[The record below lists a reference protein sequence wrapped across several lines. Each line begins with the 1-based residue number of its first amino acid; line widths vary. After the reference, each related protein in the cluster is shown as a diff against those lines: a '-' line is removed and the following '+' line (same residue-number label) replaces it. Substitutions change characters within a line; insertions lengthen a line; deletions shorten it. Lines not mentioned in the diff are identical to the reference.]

1 MTSITTPVEE
11 RALVWA
17 IGSLCQINRVP
28 FDPALLGQHFPLPY
42 SLGTLL
48 HALQS
53 YGFKAEAK
61 PISQDRLA
69 QLVFPCVAVVRLP
82 EAAAE
87 EIVDAI
93 IPEGDAALHLP
104 ESLPESLPEPPPQ
117 AAPAPAHSLA
127 LIVKADAERLMFFE
141 PGNDTP
147 QVILVGEFDAR
158 FEPTVVA
165 LAKQPESL
173 TDPDLAKDKPTFGF
187 RWFVPELLKH
197 KKIWREVL
205 ATSLVIQLLALATP
219 LMTQVVVDKVVV
231 HHTQSTL
238 IVIAIAL
245 FFSMAFSAGMS
256 WVRQYLVLHTGNR
269 VDAVLG
275 TQVFEHLFRLP
286 PRYFE
291 QRSTG
296 VLVARLHGIETIRDF
311 ITGTAVTLFLDMP
324 FLVIFLAIMFY
335 YSWQLTLVVLGI
347 VCMIGILSL
356 IVTPV
361 FRQRLNQQFLVGARN
376 QAFVTE
382 YVSGL
387 ETVKS
392 LQMEP
397 QINRRYGEYLADY
410 LAATFNTKQ
419 LANGYNTIAN
429 FLEQMMTLT
438 ILALGAWLVMTRSD
452 FTIGMLVAFQ
462 MFAGRVS
469 QPLLR
474 IVGIWQEF
482 QQADIAVKRM
492 GDIMN
497 APAEPYSLMPAR
509 EANGKGEIKIEGLS
523 FRYNE
528 HLPYLYRDLNLTLKP
543 GACLA
548 LMGPSGSGKSTLAK
562 LLQGFYIPA
571 DGRILIDGRDL
582 RHLSANELR
591 CNFGVV
597 PQETTLFSGTVYD
610 NLILANPHATFEQI
624 ITACKMAEIH
634 DAIEALPQGYQTVLG
649 EHGVG
654 LSGGQKQRIA
664 IARAL
669 LRRPKVL
676 IFDEATSSLDHATA
690 EHLAK
695 TINQLKGKVSLLFIT
710 HNLPKGLQVDGVVKL
725 GEKPGEAERQVGV
738 VSGKPEE
745 SA

>member
-1 MTSITTPVEE
+1 VIGISTPVGGQ
-11 RALVWA
+11 ALVWA
-17 IGSLCQINRVP
+17 LGSLCQINRVP
-28 FDPALLGQHFPLPY
+28 FDAGLLSQHFPPPAT
-42 SLGTLL
+42 LGTFL
-48 HALQS
+48 HALQA

-61 PISQDRLA
+61 PVTKESFSS
-69 QLVFPCVAVVRLP
+69 LVFPCVAVLRLSD
-82 EAAAE
+82 E
-87 EIVDAI
+87 ESEEVVDAI
-93 IPEGDAALHLP
+93 IPEAIDPCAYALP
-104 ESLPESLPEPPPQ
+104 ESPSPHVSS
-117 AAPAPAHSLA
+117 APRGLA
-127 LIVKADAERLMFFE
+127 ILIKADAERLMFFE
-141 PGNDTP
+141 PGNDSP
-147 QVILVGEFDAR
+147 QVIPVGEFDTR
-158 FEPTVVA
+158 FEPLVVA
-165 LAKQPESL
+165 LAKHAESL
-173 TDPDLAKDKPTFGF
+173 TDPDLAKDKPSFGF

-197 KKIWREVL
+197 KKIWHEVL

-238 IVIAIAL
+238 VVVAIAL
-245 FFSMAFSAGMS
+245 FFAMAFSAGMS
-256 WVRQYLVLHTGNR
+256 WIRQYLVLHTGNR

-296 VLVARLHGIETIRDF
+296 VLVARLHGVETIRDF

-324 FLVIFLAIMFY
+324 FLLIFLAIMFY
-335 YSWQLTLVVLGI
+335 YSWQLTLVVLGVVGLI
-347 VCMIGILSL
+347 AILSFM
-356 IVTPV
+356 VTPI

-429 FLEQMMTLT
+429 FLEQMMTLV
-438 ILALGAWLVMTRSD
+438 ILSLGAWLVMTRSD

-474 IVGIWQEF
+474 IVGIWQQF

-509 EANGKGEIKIEGLS
+509 EAAGKGEIVIDGLS

-528 HLPYLYRDLNLTLKP
+528 HLPYLYRDLSFTLKP
-543 GACLA
+543 GACVA

-562 LLQGFYIPA
+562 LLQGFYLPA

-591 CNFGVV
+591 SNFGVV

-610 NLILANPHATFEQI
+610 NLILANPHASFDQI
-624 ITACKMAEIH
+624 IAACKMAEIH
-634 DAIEALPQGYQTVLG
+634 AAIEALPQGYQTTLG

-664 IARAL
+664 VARAL
-669 LRRPKVL
+669 LKQPRVL

-690 EHLAK
+690 DHLAR

-710 HNLPKGLQVDGVVKL
+710 HNLPKGLQVDGVIKL

-738 VSGKPEE
+738 VSGKPEGN
-745 SA
+745 A

>member
-1 MTSITTPVEE
+1 VIGISTPVGGQ
-11 RALVWA
+11 ALVWA
-17 IGSLCQINRVP
+17 LGSLCQINRVP
-28 FDPALLGQHFPLPY
+28 FDAGLLSQHFPPPAT
-42 SLGTLL
+42 LGTLL
-48 HALQS
+48 HALQA
-53 YGFKAEAK
+53 YGFKAEVIPVTKDSFA
-61 PISQDRLA
+61 S
-69 QLVFPCVAVVRLP
+69 LVFPCVAVLRLSD
-82 EAAAE
+82 EGSE
-87 EIVDAI
+87 EVVDAI
-93 IPEGDAALHLP
+93 IPEAIDPFADALP
-104 ESLPESLPEPPPQ
+104 DSPSQPVSPVP
-117 AAPAPAHSLA
+117 HGLA
-127 LIVKADAERLMFFE
+127 ILIKADAERLMFFE

-147 QVILVGEFDAR
+147 QVIPVGEFDTR
-158 FEPTVVA
+158 FEPLVVA
-165 LAKQPESL
+165 LAKHPEAL
-173 TDPDLAKDKPTFGF
+173 TDPDLAKDKLNFGF

-238 IVIAIAL
+238 VVVAIAL
-245 FFSMAFSAGMS
+245 FFAMAFSAGMS
-256 WVRQYLVLHTGNR
+256 WIRQYLVLHTGNR

-296 VLVARLHGIETIRDF
+296 VLVARLHGVETIRDF

-324 FLVIFLAIMFY
+324 FLLIFLAIMFY
-335 YSWQLTLVVLGI
+335 YSWQLTLVVLGVVGLI
-347 VCMIGILSL
+347 AILSFM
-356 IVTPV
+356 VTPI

-429 FLEQMMTLT
+429 FLEQMMTLV
-438 ILALGAWLVMTRSD
+438 ILSLGAWLVMTRSD

-474 IVGIWQEF
+474 IVGIWQQF

-497 APAEPYSLMPAR
+497 APTEPYSLMPAR
-509 EANGKGEIKIEGLS
+509 EAAGRGEIVIEGLS

-528 HLPYLYRDLNLTLKP
+528 HLPYLYRDLSFTLKP
-543 GACLA
+543 GACVA

-562 LLQGFYIPA
+562 LLQGFYLPA

-591 CNFGVV
+591 ANFGVV

-610 NLILANPHATFEQI
+610 NLILANPHASFEQI
-624 ITACKMAEIH
+624 IAACKMAEIH
-634 DAIEALPQGYQTVLG
+634 DAIEALPQGYQTALG

-664 IARAL
+664 VARAL
-669 LRRPKVL
+669 LKQPRVL

-690 EHLAK
+690 DHLAK

-710 HNLPKGLQVDGVVKL
+710 HNLPKGLQVDGVIKL
-725 GEKPGEAERQVGV
+725 GEKPGDAERQVGV
-738 VSGKPEE
+738 VSSKPEGN
-745 SA
+745 A

>member
-1 MTSITTPVEE
+1 VVGISTPVG
-11 RALVWA
+11 RQALVWA
-17 IGSLCQINRVP
+17 LGSLCQINRVP
-28 FDPALLGQHFPLPY
+28 FDAGLLSQHFPPPAT
-42 SLGTLL
+42 LGTLL
-48 HALQS
+48 HALQA

-61 PISQDRLA
+61 PVTKDSFSS
-69 QLVFPCVAVVRLP
+69 LVFPCVAVLRLSD
-82 EAAAE
+82 E
-87 EIVDAI
+87 ESEEVVDAI
-93 IPEGDAALHLP
+93 IPEVVDPFADALP
-104 ESLPESLPEPPPQ
+104 ASPSQLVPSVS
-117 AAPAPAHSLA
+117 HGLA
-127 LIVKADAERLMFFE
+127 ILIKADAERLMFFE
-141 PGNDTP
+141 PGNDSP
-147 QVILVGEFDAR
+147 QVIPVGEFDTR
-158 FEPTVVA
+158 FELLVVA
-165 LAKQPESL
+165 LAKQPEAL
-173 TDPDLAKDKPTFGF
+173 ADPDLTKDKPSFGF

-205 ATSLVIQLLALATP
+205 TTSLVIQLLALASP

-238 IVIAIAL
+238 IVVAIAL
-245 FFSMAFSAGMS
+245 FFAMAFSAGMS
-256 WVRQYLVLHTGNR
+256 WIRQYLVLHTGNR

-275 TQVFEHLFRLP
+275 TQVFEHLFRLS

-296 VLVARLHGIETIRDF
+296 VLVARLHGVETIRDF

-324 FLVIFLAIMFY
+324 FLLIFLAIMFY
-335 YSWQLTLVVLGI
+335 YSWQLTLVVLAVVSLI
-347 VCMIGILSL
+347 AILSL
-356 IVTPV
+356 LVTPI

-397 QINRRYGEYLADY
+397 QIGRRYGEYLADY

-429 FLEQMMTLT
+429 FLEQMMTLV
-438 ILALGAWLVMTRSD
+438 ILTLGAWLVMTRSD

-474 IVGIWQEF
+474 IVGIWQQF

-509 EANGKGEIKIEGLS
+509 EAAGKGEIVIEGLS

-528 HLPYLYRDLNLTLKP
+528 HLPYLYRDLSFTLKP
-543 GACLA
+543 GACVA

-562 LLQGFYIPA
+562 LLQGFYLPA

-591 CNFGVV
+591 SNFGVV

-610 NLILANPHATFEQI
+610 NLILANPHASFEQI
-624 ITACKMAEIH
+624 IAACKMAEIH
-634 DAIEALPQGYQTVLG
+634 AAIEALPQGYQTTLG

-664 IARAL
+664 VARAL
-669 LRRPKVL
+669 LKQPRVL

-690 EHLAK
+690 DHLAR

-710 HNLPKGLQVDGVVKL
+710 HNLPKGLQVDGVIKL
-725 GEKPGEAERQVGV
+725 GEKPGDAERQVGV
-738 VSGKPEE
+738 VSGKPEGN
-745 SA
+745 A

>member
-1 MTSITTPVEE
+1 MVGISTPVG
-11 RALVWA
+11 RQALVWA
-17 IGSLCQINRVP
+17 LGSLCQINRVP
-28 FDPALLGQHFPLPY
+28 FDAGLLSQHFPPPAT
-42 SLGTLL
+42 LGTFL
-48 HALQS
+48 HALQA
-53 YGFKAEAK
+53 YGFKAEARPVTK
-61 PISQDRLA
+61 DSFA
-69 QLVFPCVAVVRLP
+69 SLVFPCVAVLRVSG
-82 EAAAE
+82 EAYE
-87 EIVDAI
+87 EIVDAV
-93 IPEGDAALHLP
+93 IPDAVDPSADTLP
-104 ESLPESLPEPPPQ
+104 ESSSQPVSPVP
-117 AAPAPAHSLA
+117 HGLA
-127 LIVKADAERLMFFE
+127 ILIKADAERLMFFE

-147 QVILVGEFDAR
+147 QVLPVGEFDIR
-158 FEPTVVA
+158 FEPLVVA
-165 LAKQPESL
+165 LAKQPEAL
-173 TDPDLAKDKPTFGF
+173 TDPDLAKDKPSFGF

-238 IVIAIAL
+238 VVVAIAL
-245 FFSMAFSAGMS
+245 FFAMAFSAGMS
-256 WVRQYLVLHTGNR
+256 WIRQYLVLHTGNR

-296 VLVARLHGIETIRDF
+296 VLVARLHGVETIRDF

-324 FLVIFLAIMFY
+324 FLLVFLAIMFY
-335 YSWQLTLVVLGI
+335 YSWQLTLVVLAVVGLI
-347 VCMIGILSL
+347 AILSL
-356 IVTPV
+356 LVTPI

-397 QINRRYGEYLADY
+397 QIGRRYGEYLADY

-429 FLEQMMTLT
+429 FLEQMMTLV
-438 ILALGAWLVMTRSD
+438 ILTLGAWLVMTRSD

-509 EANGKGEIKIEGLS
+509 EASGKGEIRIEGLS

-528 HLPYLYRDLNLTLKP
+528 HLPYLYRDLNFSLKP

-591 CNFGVV
+591 SNFGVV

-634 DAIEALPQGYQTVLG
+634 HTIEALPQGYQTVLG

-669 LRRPKVL
+669 LKRPRVL

-690 EHLAK
+690 EHLAR
-695 TINQLKGKVSLLFIT
+695 TINQLKGQVSLLFIT
-710 HNLPKGLQVDGVVKL
+710 HNLPKGLQVDGVVQL
-725 GEKPGEAERQVGV
+725 GAQPGEHERQMGV
-738 VSGKPEE
+738 VNAVPEE

>member
-1 MTSITTPVEE
+1 MITITAPISEQ
-11 RALVWA
+11 ALAWA
-17 IGSLCQINRVP
+17 VGSLCQINRVP
-28 FDPALLGQHFPLPY
+28 FDPNLLNQHFPPP
-42 SLGTLL
+42 SNLGTLL

-61 PISQDRLA
+61 SLSQE
-69 QLVFPCVAVVRLP
+69 QLPSLVLPCIAVLRLP
-82 EAAAE
+82 DTPVVEPAQASREIEVPAIVEATAQ
-87 EIVDAI
+87 V
-93 IPEGDAALHLP
+93 LP
-104 ESLPESLPEPPPQ
+104 DPEPQ
-117 AAPAPAHSLA
+117 ETPAKPHSVA
-127 LIVKADAERLMFFE
+127 ILIKADAERVMYFE
-141 PGNDTP
+141 PGSDTP
-147 QVILVGEFDAR
+147 QVVPVGEFNTQ
-158 FEPTVVA
+158 FEPFVIVLSKHPEA
-165 LAKQPESL
+165 LS
-173 TDPDLAKDKPTFGF
+173 DPDLAKEKPTFGF

-197 KKIWREVL
+197 KKIWRDVL
-205 ATSLVIQLLALATP
+205 LTSLVIQLLALATP

-231 HHTQSTL
+231 HHSQSTL
-238 IVIAIAL
+238 LVIAIAL

-256 WVRQYLVLHTGNR
+256 WIRQYLVLHTGNR

-296 VLVARLHGIETIRDF
+296 VLVARLHGVETIRDF
-311 ITGTAVTLFLDMP
+311 ITGAAVTLFLDMP
-324 FLVIFLAIMFY
+324 FLFIFLAIMFF
-335 YSWQLTLVVLGI
+335 YSWQLTLLVLGI
-347 VCMIGILSL
+347 ITLISILSL
-356 IVTPV
+356 MVTPV
-361 FRQRLNQQFLVGARN
+361 LRKRLNQQFLVGARN

-382 YVSGL
+382 YVSGV

-419 LANGYNTIAN
+419 LSNGYNTIAN

-438 ILALGAWLVMTRSD
+438 ILTLGAWLVMTRSD

-497 APAEPYSLMPAR
+497 VPTEPYSLMPAR
-509 EANGKGEIKIEGLS
+509 EATGRGEIVIEGLS
-523 FRYNE
+523 FRYSE
-528 HLPYLYRDLNLTLKP
+528 QLPYLYRDLNLTLKP

-562 LLQGFYIPA
+562 LLQGYYVPA

-582 RHLSANELR
+582 RNLSANELR
-591 CNFGVV
+591 ANFGVV
-597 PQETTLFSGTVYD
+597 PQETTLFSGTVFD
-610 NLILANPHATFEQI
+610 NLVLANPHANFEQI
-624 ITACKMAEIH
+624 IAACKMAEIH
-634 DAIEALPQGYQTVLG
+634 DAIEALPEGYQTMLG

-654 LSGGQKQRIA
+654 LSGGQKQRVA

-669 LRRPKVL
+669 LKRPKVL

-690 EHLAK
+690 DHLAK

-725 GEKPGEAERQVGV
+725 GEKPGEAERQMGV
-738 VSGKPEE
+738 VSGSPEGNP
-745 SA
+745 

>member
-1 MTSITTPVEE
+1 MQSVSTPIQGSSLIWTLGSI
-11 RALVWA
+11 
-17 IGSLCQINRVP
+17 CQINHVP
-28 FDPALLGQHFPLPY
+28 FDPALLNQHFPPPY
-42 SLGTLL
+42 TLETLL
-48 HALQS
+48 HALKA

-61 PISQDRLA
+61 SVA
-69 QLVFPCVAVVRLP
+69 QNDIARLVFPCVALVRSSEIFAEPSAEMAVVVAGP
-82 EAAAE
+82 
-87 EIVDAI
+87 VS
-93 IPEGDAALHLP
+93 ALADT
-104 ESLPESLPEPPPQ
+104 LPEPE
-117 AAPAPAHSLA
+117 APTVSAPNQTLA
-127 LIVKADAERLMFFE
+127 LLIKVDAERILYFE
-141 PGNDTP
+141 PGQETP
-147 QVILVGEFDAR
+147 QTIATTEFATR
-158 FEPTVVA
+158 FEP
-165 LAKQPESL
+165 LIISIAKQADAVEDVDGANVAPE
-173 TDPDLAKDKPTFGF
+173 FGF

-197 KKIWREVL
+197 KKIWREIL
-205 ATSLVIQLLALATP
+205 AASLVIQLLALATP

-238 IVIAIAL
+238 LVIAVAL
-245 FFSMAFSAGMS
+245 FFAMAFSAGMS
-256 WVRQYLVLHTGNR
+256 WIRQYLVLHTGNR

-275 TQVFEHLFRLP
+275 TQVFEHLLHLP
-286 PRYFE
+286 ARYFE

-296 VLVARLHGIETIRDF
+296 VLVARLHGIETIREF
-311 ITGTAVTLFLDMP
+311 ITGAAVTLFLDMP
-324 FLVIFLAIMFY
+324 FLVIFLAIMFF
-335 YSWQLTLVVLGI
+335 YSWQLTLVVLGVVLLIAI
-347 VCMIGILSL
+347 VSL

-361 FRQRLNQQFLVGARN
+361 FRQRLNQQFLIGARN

-382 YVSGL
+382 YLSGV

-392 LQMEP
+392 LQME
-397 QINRRYGEYLADY
+397 QQLGRSYGSYLADY
-410 LAATFNTKQ
+410 LAATFNTKV
-419 LANGYNTIAN
+419 LANNYNTIAN

-438 ILALGAWLVMTRSD
+438 ILCMGAWLVMTRTD

-474 IVGIWQEF
+474 LVGLWQEF

-497 APAEPYSLMPAR
+497 CPVEPYSLLPAH
-509 EANGKGEIKIEGLS
+509 EAGGRGEIEIEQLS

-528 HLPYLYRDLNLTLKP
+528 NLPYLYRDLNLSLKP

-562 LLQGFYIPA
+562 LLQGFYLPS

-591 CNFGVV
+591 ANFGVV

-624 ITACKMAEIH
+624 IAACKMAEIH
-634 DAIEALPQGYQTVLG
+634 TAIEALPQGYQTVLG

-669 LRRPKVL
+669 LKRPKIL
-676 IFDEATSSLDHATA
+676 IFDEAVSSLDHVTA
-690 EHLAK
+690 EHLAR
-695 TINQLKGKVSLLFIT
+695 TINQLKGKVSMLFIT
-710 HNLPKGLQVDGVVKL
+710 HHLPKGLQVDGVVKL
-725 GEKPGEAERQVGV
+725 GEKPGDAERQVGV
-738 VSGKPEE
+738 VNGKPEE
-745 SA
+745 GA

>member
-1 MTSITTPVEE
+1 MANITSPVAEQ
-11 RALVWA
+11 ALVWA
-17 IGSLCQINRVP
+17 LGSLCQINRVP
-28 FDPALLGQHFPLPY
+28 FDPALLSQHFPPPY
-42 SLGTLL
+42 TLGTLL

-53 YGFKAEAK
+53 YGFKAETK
-61 PISQDRLA
+61 PVTTDSFA
-69 QLVFPCVAVVRLP
+69 SLVLPCVAALRLP
-82 EAAAE
+82 DTPAEA
-87 EIVDAI
+87 IVDVV
-93 IPEGDAALHLP
+93 IPEAVDSEAEA
-104 ESLPESLPEPPPQ
+104 LPEPAPQ
-117 AAPAPAHSLA
+117 TTPLTPHTLA
-127 LIVKADAERLMFFE
+127 LIIKIDAERVMYFE

-147 QVILVGEFDAR
+147 QVIAPGEFGTR
-158 FEPTVVA
+158 FEPLIIV
-165 LAKQPESL
+165 LAKQPEALS
-173 TDPDLAKDKPTFGF
+173 DPDLAKDKATFGF
-187 RWFVPELLKH
+187 RWFIPELLKH

-231 HHTQSTL
+231 HHSQSTL
-238 IVIAIAL
+238 LVIAIAL

-256 WVRQYLVLHTGNR
+256 WIRQYLVLHTGNR

-291 QRSTG
+291 HRSTG
-296 VLVARLHGIETIRDF
+296 VLVARLHGVETIRDF

-324 FLVIFLAIMFY
+324 FLLIFLAIMFY
-335 YSWQLTLVVLGI
+335 YSWQLTLVVLAI
-347 VCMIGILSL
+347 VTLIGILSL
-356 IVTPV
+356 LITPV
-361 FRQRLNQQFLVGARN
+361 LRQRLNQQFLVGARN

-419 LANGYNTIAN
+419 LSNSYNTIAN
-429 FLEQMMTLT
+429 FLEQMMTLI

-509 EANGKGEIKIEGLS
+509 EASGRGEIVIEGVS
-523 FRYNE
+523 FRYSE
-528 HLPYLYRDLNLTLKP
+528 ELPYLYRDLNLTLKP
-543 GACLA
+543 GACMA

-591 CNFGVV
+591 ANFGVV
-597 PQETTLFSGTVYD
+597 PQETMLFSGTVYD
-610 NLILANPHATFEQI
+610 NLILANPHASFEHI

-634 DAIEALPQGYQTVLG
+634 DAIEALPQGYQTILG

-654 LSGGQKQRIA
+654 LSGGQRQRIA

-669 LRRPKVL
+669 LKRPKVL
-676 IFDEATSSLDHATA
+676 IFDEATSSLDHTTA
-690 EHLAK
+690 DHLAK

-710 HNLPKGLQVDGVVKL
+710 HNLPKGLQVDGVIKL
-725 GEKPGEAERQVGV
+725 GEKPGDAERQVGV
-738 VSGKPEE
+738 VSGKPEGG
-745 SA
+745 A

>member
-1 MTSITTPVEE
+1 
-11 RALVWA
+11 
-17 IGSLCQINRVP
+17 
-28 FDPALLGQHFPLPY
+28 
-42 SLGTLL
+42 
-48 HALQS
+48 
-53 YGFKAEAK
+53 
-61 PISQDRLA
+61 
-69 QLVFPCVAVVRLP
+69 
-82 EAAAE
+82 
-87 EIVDAI
+87 
-93 IPEGDAALHLP
+93 
-104 ESLPESLPEPPPQ
+104 
-117 AAPAPAHSLA
+117 
-127 LIVKADAERLMFFE
+127 
-141 PGNDTP
+141 
-147 QVILVGEFDAR
+147 
-158 FEPTVVA
+158 
-165 LAKQPESL
+165 
-173 TDPDLAKDKPTFGF
+173 
-187 RWFVPELLKH
+187 
-197 KKIWREVL
+197 VL

-238 IVIAIAL
+238 VVVAIAL
-245 FFSMAFSAGMS
+245 FFAMAFSAGMS
-256 WVRQYLVLHTGNR
+256 WIRQYLVLHTGNR

-296 VLVARLHGIETIRDF
+296 VLVARLHGVETIRDF

-324 FLVIFLAIMFY
+324 FLLVFLAIMFY
-335 YSWQLTLVVLGI
+335 YSWQLTLVVLAVVGLI
-347 VCMIGILSL
+347 AILSL
-356 IVTPV
+356 LVTPI

-397 QINRRYGEYLADY
+397 QIGRRYGEYLADY

-429 FLEQMMTLT
+429 FLEQMMTLV
-438 ILALGAWLVMTRSD
+438 ILTLGAWLVMTRSD

-509 EANGKGEIKIEGLS
+509 EASGKGEIRIEGLS

-528 HLPYLYRDLNLTLKP
+528 HLPYLYRDLNFSLKP

-591 CNFGVV
+591 SNFGVV

-634 DAIEALPQGYQTVLG
+634 HTIEALPQGYQTVLG

-669 LRRPKVL
+669 LKRPRVL

-690 EHLAK
+690 EHLAR
-695 TINQLKGKVSLLFIT
+695 TINQLKGQVSLLFIT
-710 HNLPKGLQVDGVVKL
+710 HNLPKGLQVDGVVQL
-725 GEKPGEAERQVGV
+725 GAQPGEHERQMGV
-738 VSGKPEE
+738 VNAMPEE

>member
-1 MTSITTPVEE
+1 MSSISTPVAE

-17 IGSLCQINRVP
+17 LGSLCQINRVP
-28 FDPALLGQHFPLPY
+28 FDPALLAQHFPLPY
-42 SLGTLL
+42 SLETLL

-53 YGFKAEAK
+53 YGFKAETK
-61 PISQDRLA
+61 LVSQGQIA
-69 QLVFPCVAVVRLP
+69 QLIFPCVAVVRADDDSLG
-82 EAAAE
+82 ETHN
-87 EIVDAI
+87 EIVPAEATLEQPLSD
-93 IPEGDAALHLP
+93 
-104 ESLPESLPEPPPQ
+104 SLAEPI
-117 AAPAPAHSLA
+117 APAPSRPPHALA
-127 LIVKADAERLMFFE
+127 IIIKADAERLMFFE
-141 PGNDTP
+141 PGDETAQIIP
-147 QVILVGEFDAR
+147 VQEFESR
-158 FEPTVVA
+158 FEPYVIA
-165 LAKQPESL
+165 LAKQAESL
-173 TDPDLAKDKPTFGF
+173 SDPDLAKEKPTFGF

-245 FFSMAFSAGMS
+245 FFSMAFSAGMN
-256 WVRQYLVLHTGNR
+256 WIRQYLVLHTGNR

-275 TQVFEHLFRLP
+275 TQVFEHLFHLP
-286 PRYFE
+286 LRYFE

-296 VLVARLHGIETIRDF
+296 VLVARLHGVETIRDF

-335 YSWQLTLVVLGI
+335 YSWQLTLVVLGVVSLI
-347 VCMIGILSL
+347 AILSL
-356 IVTPV
+356 LVTPV

-397 QINRRYGEYLADY
+397 QIGRRYGEFLADY

-429 FLEQMMTLT
+429 FLEQMMTLV
-438 ILALGAWLVMTRSD
+438 ILSLGAWLVMTRSD

-497 APAEPYSLMPAR
+497 APTEPYSLIPAH
-509 EANGKGEIKIEGLS
+509 EAGGKGEIKIEGLS
-523 FRYNE
+523 FRYSE
-528 HLPYLYRDLNLTLKP
+528 QLPYLYRDLNLILKP

-562 LLQGFYIPA
+562 LLQGFYIPS

-591 CNFGVV
+591 SNFGVV

-610 NLILANPHATFEQI
+610 NLILANPHASFEQI
-624 ITACKMAEIH
+624 ITASKMAEIH
-634 DAIEALPQGYQTVLG
+634 DAIEALPQGYQTILG

-669 LRRPKVL
+669 LKRPKVL

-690 EHLAK
+690 DHLAK

-725 GEKPGEAERQVGV
+725 GEPGKSEQQVGV
-738 VSGKPEE
+738 VNSKPEGDI
-745 SA
+745 

>member
-1 MTSITTPVEE
+1 MSNITTPI
-11 RALVWA
+11 A
-17 IGSLCQINRVP
+17 GSSLAWTLGSICQINRVP
-28 FDPALLGQHFPLPY
+28 FDPALLSQHFPPPY
-42 SLGTLL
+42 TLETLL
-48 HALQS
+48 HALKA
-53 YGFKAEAK
+53 YGFQAEAK
-61 PISQDRLA
+61 TIAVRDIGH
-69 QLVFPCVAVVRLP
+69 LVFPCVALVQAAKISPEVAVNPSVAEAVEPEPINALP
-82 EAAAE
+82 
-87 EIVDAI
+87 DA
-93 IPEGDAALHLP
+93 
-104 ESLPESLPEPPPQ
+104 LPEPPVSAAVAPSQ
-117 AAPAPAHSLA
+117 ALA
-127 LIVKADAERLMFFE
+127 LLVKADAERILYFE
-141 PGNDTP
+141 PGQDTP
-147 QVILVGEFDAR
+147 QTIAAAEFETR
-158 FEPTVVA
+158 FELLIIAIV
-165 LAKQPESL
+165 KQADAVKDVDGASAAPE
-173 TDPDLAKDKPTFGF
+173 FGF

-197 KKIWREVL
+197 KKIWREIL
-205 ATSLVIQLLALATP
+205 AASLVIQILALATP

-238 IVIAIAL
+238 LVIAVAL

-256 WVRQYLVLHTGNR
+256 WIRQYLVLHTGNR
-269 VDAVLG
+269 VDSVLG
-275 TQVFEHLFRLP
+275 TQVFEHLLHLP
-286 PRYFE
+286 ARYFE

-296 VLVARLHGIETIRDF
+296 VLVARLHGVETIREF
-311 ITGTAVTLFLDMP
+311 ITGAAVTLFLDMP

-335 YSWQLTLVVLGI
+335 YSWQLTLVVLGVVLLI
-347 VCMIGILSL
+347 AIASL

-382 YVSGL
+382 YLSGV

-392 LQMEP
+392 LQMEQ
-397 QINRRYGEYLADY
+397 QIGRSYGSYLADY
-410 LAATFNTKQ
+410 LAATFNTKV
-419 LANGYNTIAN
+419 LANNYNTIAN
-429 FLEQMMTLT
+429 FLEQMMTLV
-438 ILALGAWLVMTRSD
+438 ILCLGAWLVMTRTD

-474 IVGIWQEF
+474 LVGLWQEF

-497 APAEPYSLMPAR
+497 APVEPYSLIPAH
-509 EANGKGEIKIEGLS
+509 EAGGRGEIVIEQLS

-528 HLPYLYRDLNLTLKP
+528 NLPYLYRELSLTLKP

-562 LLQGFYIPA
+562 LLQGFYLPS
-571 DGRILIDGRDL
+571 DGRILIDGRDI

-591 CNFGVV
+591 ANFGVV

-610 NLILANPHATFEQI
+610 NLILANPHATFEQVI
-624 ITACKMAEIH
+624 GACKMAEIH
-634 DAIEALPQGYQTVLG
+634 SAIEALPQGYQTTLG

-669 LRRPKVL
+669 LKRPKIL
-676 IFDEATSSLDHATA
+676 IFDEAVSSLDHATA
-690 EHLAK
+690 EHLAR
-695 TINQLKGKVSLLFIT
+695 TINQLKGKIGMLFIT
-710 HNLPKGLQVDGVVKL
+710 HHLPKGLQVDGVIKL
-725 GEKPGEAERQVGV
+725 GEKPGDTERQVGV

-745 SA
+745 QA

>member
-1 MTSITTPVEE
+1 LS
-11 RALVWA
+11 
-17 IGSLCQINRVP
+17 
-28 FDPALLGQHFPLPY
+28 QHFPPPAT
-42 SLGTLL
+42 LGTLL
-48 HALQS
+48 HALQA
-53 YGFKAEAK
+53 YGFKAEVK
-61 PISQDRLA
+61 PVTKDSFA
-69 QLVFPCVAVVRLP
+69 SLVFPCVAVLRLSD
-82 EAAAE
+82 EGSE
-87 EIVDAI
+87 EVVDAI
-93 IPEGDAALHLP
+93 IPEAIDPFADALP
-104 ESLPESLPEPPPQ
+104 DSPSQPVTPVHHGLV
-117 AAPAPAHSLA
+117 
-127 LIVKADAERLMFFE
+127 IVIKADAERLMFFE

-147 QVILVGEFDAR
+147 QVIPVGEFDTR
-158 FEPTVVA
+158 FEPLVVA
-165 LAKQPESL
+165 LAKHPEAL
-173 TDPDLAKDKPTFGF
+173 TDPDLAKDKPSFGF

-238 IVIAIAL
+238 VVVAIAL
-245 FFSMAFSAGMS
+245 FFAMAFSAGMS
-256 WVRQYLVLHTGNR
+256 WIRQYLVLHTGNR

-296 VLVARLHGIETIRDF
+296 VLVARLHGVETIRDF

-324 FLVIFLAIMFY
+324 FLLIFLAIMFY
-335 YSWQLTLVVLGI
+335 YSWQLTLVVLGVVGLI
-347 VCMIGILSL
+347 AILSFM
-356 IVTPV
+356 VTPI
-361 FRQRLNQQFLVGARN
+361 FRQRLNQQFLLGARN

-429 FLEQMMTLT
+429 FLEQMMTLV
-438 ILALGAWLVMTRSD
+438 ILSLGAWLVMTRSD

-474 IVGIWQEF
+474 IVGIWQQF

-497 APAEPYSLMPAR
+497 APTEPYSLMPAR
-509 EANGKGEIKIEGLS
+509 EAAGRGEIVIEGLS

-528 HLPYLYRDLNLTLKP
+528 HLPYLYRDLSFTLKP
-543 GACLA
+543 GACVA

-562 LLQGFYIPA
+562 LLQGFYLPA

-591 CNFGVV
+591 ANFGVV
-597 PQETTLFSGTVYD
+597 PQETMLFSGTVYD
-610 NLILANPHATFEQI
+610 NLILANPHASFEQI
-624 ITACKMAEIH
+624 IAACKMAEIH
-634 DAIEALPQGYQTVLG
+634 DAIEALPQGYQTALG

-664 IARAL
+664 VARAL
-669 LRRPKVL
+669 LKQPRVL

-690 EHLAK
+690 DHLAK

-710 HNLPKGLQVDGVVKL
+710 HNLPKGLQVDGVIKL
-725 GEKPGEAERQVGV
+725 GEKPGDAERQVGV
-738 VSGKPEE
+738 VSSKPEGN
-745 SA
+745 A

>member
-1 MTSITTPVEE
+1 MTGITTPVEE
-11 RALVWA
+11 RTLVWA
-17 IGSLCQINRVP
+17 LGSLCQINRVP
-28 FDPALLGQHFPLPY
+28 FDPALLSQHFPPPY
-42 SLGTLL
+42 SLETLL
-48 HALQS
+48 HALQA

-61 PISQDRLA
+61 SISQGNIA
-69 QLVFPCVAVVRLP
+69 QLIFPCVAVVRLP
-82 EAAAE
+82 DLPE
-87 EIVDAI
+87 EIVVGARHAS
-93 IPEGDAALHLP
+93 PETNGTQTLP
-104 ESLPESLPEPPPQ
+104 EALPEQTPQ
-117 AAPAPAHSLA
+117 TPAQRPQSLA
-127 LIVKADAERLMFFE
+127 IIVKADAERLMYFE
-141 PGNDTP
+141 PSSETA
-147 QVILVGEFDAR
+147 QVIPAAEFDTR
-158 FEPTVVA
+158 FEPFVIA

-173 TDPDLAKDKPTFGF
+173 TDPDLAEDKPSFGF
-187 RWFVPELLKH
+187 RWFIPELLKH

-205 ATSLVIQLLALATP
+205 VASLVIQLLALATP

-231 HHTQSTL
+231 HHSQSTL
-238 IVIAIAL
+238 LVIAIAL

-256 WVRQYLVLHTGNR
+256 WIRQYLVLHTGNR

-296 VLVARLHGIETIRDF
+296 VLVARLNGVETIRDF

-324 FLVIFLAIMFY
+324 FLLIFLAIMFY
-335 YSWQLTLVVLGI
+335 YSWQLTLVVLAI
-347 VCMIGILSL
+347 ITIIGILSL
-356 IVTPV
+356 LITPV
-361 FRQRLNQQFLVGARN
+361 LRQRLNQQFLVGARN

-397 QINRRYGEYLADY
+397 QLNRRYGEYLADY

-429 FLEQMMTLT
+429 FLEQMMTLI
-438 ILALGAWLVMTRSD
+438 ILTLGAWLVMTRSD

-497 APAEPYSLMPAR
+497 APTEPYSLVPAH
-509 EANGKGEIKIEGLS
+509 EAGGKGEIKIENLS

-528 HLPYLYRDLNLTLKP
+528 NLPYLYRDLNLTLKP

-591 CNFGVV
+591 SNFGVV
-597 PQETTLFSGTVYD
+597 PQETMLFSGTVYD

-634 DAIEALPQGYQTVLG
+634 DAIEALPQGYQTMLG

-669 LRRPKVL
+669 LKRPKVL

-690 EHLAK
+690 DHLAK

-710 HNLPKGLQVDGVVKL
+710 HNLPKGLQVDGVIKL
-725 GEKPGEAERQVGV
+725 GEPGEMERQVGV

-745 SA
+745 NS